1 VSGPSVPEAP
11 SLPATEPETVALPDE
26 SDREL
31 LDYFIERAWQE
42 LLRRLPQLP
51 VNENRKVEPKKD
63 EP

>member
-1 VSGPSVPEAP
+1 MNNPDLEPP
-11 SLPATEPETVALPDE
+11 SLPEGETVALPDE
-26 SDREL
+26 HDREL

-42 LLRRLPQLP
+42 LLRRLPQVP